1 MPITN
6 NSRVLNY
13 LPYAIGAYGTGA
25 GAAGLQIGNAVP
37 VNVKLFDASPNSGFQ
52 GTFYKDAVT
61 GKYTIAFA
69 GTNDATDALNPDRQ
83 LARPVMSCWNWTPS

>member
-25 GAAGLQIGNAVP
+25 GTTGLQVGNAVP
-37 VNVKLFDASPNSGFQ
+37 VNVELFKATPDSGFQ
-52 GTFYKDAVT
+52 GTFYKDSVT
-61 GKYTIAFA
+61 GKYTVAFA
-69 GTNDATDALNPDRQ
+69 GTNDLRQ
-83 LARPVMSCWNWTPS
+83 